1 MSVKYTLTNLFP
13 SPVHIF
19 DTDGFDEFKNNL
31 IDYAYKLKEED
42 PKGFT
47 ISSRRGWQSKGF
59 CLSDMNDLLHATIL
73 RGLSSF
79 PSIKNTTEMRASAWI
94 NINGPGAYNSLH
106 SHPNTDLS
114 GVMWI
119 KAPKDCG
126 SISFVNPND
135 HSTYNEIYSYTQEFK
150 DQFFIHHAYW
160 LPPIEGRMIIF
171 PSHLKHEVKENKS
184 NEDRISVSFNVNLTN
199 PTQGRFN

>member
-1 MSVKYTLTNLFP
+1 MSIKYTLTNLFP

-31 IDYAYKLKEED
+31 IDYAYKLREED
-42 PKGFT
+42 SKGFN
-47 ISSRRGWQSKGF
+47 ISNRHGWQSRGF
-59 CLSDMNDLLHATIL
+59 DLTNMNDLLHGTIL
-73 RGLSSF
+73 QGLSSF

-94 NINGPGAYNSLH
+94 NINGPGAYNILH
-106 SHPNTDLS
+106 SHPNSHLS

-126 SISFVNPND
+126 VISFDNPNG
-135 HSTYNEIYSYTQEFK
+135 HQTYTEINSYNQEFN
-150 DQFFIHHAYW
+150 DQFFIHHSYW

-171 PSHLKHEVKENKS
+171 PSHLQHEVKENNS
-184 NEDRISVSFNVNLTN
+184 NEDRISVSFNITLISS
-199 PTQGRFN
+199 TQGRF

>member
-1 MSVKYTLTNLFP
+1 MSIKYTLTSLFP

-31 IDYAYKLKEED
+31 IDYAYKLREED
-42 PKGFT
+42 PKGFK

-79 PSIKNTTEMRASAWI
+79 PSIKNTTEMRASAWV
-94 NINGPGAYNSLH
+94 NINYPNSYNVLH
-106 SHPNTDLS
+106 SHPNSHLS

-119 KAPKDCG
+119 KSPKDSG
-126 SISFVNPND
+126 VIEFENPNS
-135 HSTYNEIYSYTQEFK
+135 HEAFTEINAYVEEFK
-150 DQFFIHHAYW
+150 EKNSVYPVYW
-160 LPPIEGRMIIF
+160 FSPIEGRMLVF
-171 PSHLKHEVKENKS
+171 PSHLRHLVEENKS
-184 NEDRISVSFNVNLTN
+184 NEDRISISFNVTFTN
-199 PTQGRFN
+199 STQGRF

>member
-31 IDYAYKLKEED
+31 IDYAYKLREED
-42 PKGFT
+42 SKGFN
-47 ISSRRGWQSKGF
+47 ISNRHGWQSRGF
-59 CLSDMNDLLHATIL
+59 DLTNMNDLLHGTIL
-73 RGLSSF
+73 QGLSSF

-94 NINGPGAYNSLH
+94 NINGPGAYNILH
-106 SHPNTDLS
+106 SHPNSHLS

-119 KAPKDCG
+119 KAPKNCG
-126 SISFVNPND
+126 VISFDNPNG
-135 HSTYNEIYSYTQEFK
+135 HQTYTEINSYNQEFN
-150 DQFFIHHAYW
+150 DQFFIHHSYW

-171 PSHLKHEVKENKS
+171 PSHLQHEVRENNS
-184 NEDRISVSFNVNLTN
+184 NEDRISVSFNITLTSS
-199 PTQGRFN
+199 TQGRF

>member
-31 IDYAYKLKEED
+31 IDYAYKLREED
-42 PKGFT
+42 SKGFN
-47 ISSRRGWQSKGF
+47 ISNRHGWQSRGF
-59 CLSDMNDLLHATIL
+59 DLTNMNDLLHGTIL
-73 RGLSSF
+73 QGLSSF

-94 NINGPGAYNSLH
+94 NINGPGAYNILH
-106 SHPNTDLS
+106 SHPNSHLS

-126 SISFVNPND
+126 VISFDNPNG
-135 HSTYNEIYSYTQEFK
+135 HSTYTEINSYNQEFN
-150 DQFFIHHAYW
+150 DQFFIHHSYW

-171 PSHLKHEVKENKS
+171 PSHLQHEVRENNS
-184 NEDRISVSFNVNLTN
+184 NEDRISVSFNITLTSS
-199 PTQGRFN
+199 TQGRF

>member
-1 MSVKYTLTNLFP
+1 MSIKYTLTNLFP

-31 IDYAYKLKEED
+31 IDYAYKLREED
-42 PKGFT
+42 SKGFN
-47 ISSRRGWQSKGF
+47 ISNRHGWQSRGF
-59 CLSDMNDLLHATIL
+59 DLTNMNDLLHGTIL
-73 RGLSSF
+73 QGLSSF

-94 NINGPGAYNSLH
+94 NINGPGAYNILH
-106 SHPNTDLS
+106 SHPNSHLS

-126 SISFVNPND
+126 VISFDNPNG
-135 HSTYNEIYSYTQEFK
+135 HQTYTEINSYNQEFN
-150 DQFFIHHAYW
+150 DQFFIHHSYW

-171 PSHLKHEVKENKS
+171 PSHLQHEVRENNS
-184 NEDRISVSFNVNLTN
+184 NEDRISVSFNITLTSS
-199 PTQGRFN
+199 TQGRF

>member
-1 MSVKYTLTNLFP
+1 MSIKYTLTNLFP

-31 IDYAYKLKEED
+31 IDYAYKLREED
-42 PKGFT
+42 SKGFN
-47 ISSRRGWQSKGF
+47 ISNRHGWQSRGF
-59 CLSDMNDLLHATIL
+59 DLTNMNDLLHGTIL
-73 RGLSSF
+73 QGLSSF

-94 NINGPGAYNSLH
+94 NINGPGAYNILH
-106 SHPNTDLS
+106 SHPNSHLS

-126 SISFVNPND
+126 VISFDNPNG
-135 HSTYNEIYSYTQEFK
+135 HQTYTEINSYNQEFN
-150 DQFFIHHAYW
+150 DQFFIHHSYW

-171 PSHLKHEVKENKS
+171 PSHLQHEVKENNS
-184 NEDRISVSFNVNLTN
+184 NEDRISVSFNITLTSS
-199 PTQGRFN
+199 TQGRF

>member
-13 SPVHIF
+13 SPIHIF

-31 IDYAYKLKEED
+31 IDYAYKLREED
-42 PKGFT
+42 SKGFN
-47 ISSRRGWQSKGF
+47 ISNRHGWQSRGF
-59 CLSDMNDLLHATIL
+59 DLTNMNDLLHGTIL
-73 RGLSSF
+73 QGLSSF

-94 NINGPGAYNSLH
+94 NINGPGAYNILH
-106 SHPNTDLS
+106 SHPNSHLS

-126 SISFVNPND
+126 VISFDNPNG
-135 HSTYNEIYSYTQEFK
+135 HQTYTEINSYNQEFN
-150 DQFFIHHAYW
+150 DQFFIHHSYW

-171 PSHLKHEVKENKS
+171 PSHLQHEVKENNS
-184 NEDRISVSFNVNLTN
+184 NEDRISVSFNITLISS
-199 PTQGRFN
+199 TQGRF

>member
-31 IDYAYKLKEED
+31 IDYAYKLREED
-42 PKGFT
+42 SKGFN
-47 ISSRRGWQSKGF
+47 ISNRHGWQSRGF
-59 CLSDMNDLLHATIL
+59 DLTNMNDLLHGTIL
-73 RGLSSF
+73 QGLSSF

-94 NINGPGAYNSLH
+94 NINGPGAYNILH
-106 SHPNTDLS
+106 SHPNSHLS

-126 SISFVNPND
+126 VISFDNPNG
-135 HSTYNEIYSYTQEFK
+135 HQTYTEINSYNQEFN
-150 DQFFIHHAYW
+150 DQFFIHHSYW

-171 PSHLKHEVKENKS
+171 PSHLQHEVKENNS
-184 NEDRISVSFNVNLTN
+184 NEDRISVSFNITLISS
-199 PTQGRFN
+199 TQGRF

>member
-31 IDYAYKLKEED
+31 IDYAYELREED

-79 PSIKNTTEMRASAWI
+79 PSIKNTIEMRASAWV
-94 NINGPGAYNSLH
+94 NINSPGSYNRLH
-106 SHPNTDLS
+106 SHPDSHLS

-126 SISFVNPND
+126 VISFDNPNG
-135 HSTYNEIYSYTQEFK
+135 HHTYAEINSY
-150 DQFFIHHAYW
+150 DQKFNDKYFIHHSYW

-171 PSHLKHEVKENKS
+171 PSYLQHEVEENKS

-199 PTQGRFN
+199 PTQGRF

>member
-13 SPVHIF
+13 SPIHIF

-31 IDYAYKLKEED
+31 IDYAYKLREED
-42 PKGFT
+42 SKGFN
-47 ISSRRGWQSKGF
+47 ISNRHGWQSRGF
-59 CLSDMNDLLHATIL
+59 DLTNMNDLLHGTIL
-73 RGLSSF
+73 QGLSSF

-94 NINGPGAYNSLH
+94 NINGPGAYNILH
-106 SHPNTDLS
+106 SHPNSHLS

-126 SISFVNPND
+126 VISFDNPNG
-135 HSTYNEIYSYTQEFK
+135 HSTYTEINSYNQEFN
-150 DQFFIHHAYW
+150 DQFFIHHSYW

-171 PSHLKHEVKENKS
+171 PSHLQHEVRENNS
-184 NEDRISVSFNVNLTN
+184 NEDRISVSFNITLTSS
-199 PTQGRFN
+199 TQGRF

>member
-31 IDYAYKLKEED
+31 IDYAYKLREED
-42 PKGFT
+42 SKGFN
-47 ISSRRGWQSKGF
+47 ISNRHGWQSRGF
-59 CLSDMNDLLHATIL
+59 DLTNMNDLLHGTIL
-73 RGLSSF
+73 QGLSSF
-79 PSIKNTTEMRASAWI
+79 SSIKNTTEMRASAWI
-94 NINGPGAYNSLH
+94 NINGPGAYNILH
-106 SHPNTDLS
+106 SHPNSHLS

-126 SISFVNPND
+126 VISFDNPNG
-135 HSTYNEIYSYTQEFK
+135 HQTYTEINSYNQEFN
-150 DQFFIHHAYW
+150 DQFFIHHSYW

-171 PSHLKHEVKENKS
+171 PSHLQHEVRENNS
-184 NEDRISVSFNVNLTN
+184 NEDRISVSFNITLTSS
-199 PTQGRFN
+199 TQGRF

>member
-1 MSVKYTLTNLFP
+1 MSIKYTLTNLFP

-31 IDYAYKLKEED
+31 IDYAYKLREED
-42 PKGFT
+42 
-47 ISSRRGWQSKGF
+47 SKGF
-59 CLSDMNDLLHATIL
+59 NISNRH
-73 RGLSSF
+73 LSSF

-94 NINGPGAYNSLH
+94 NINGPGAYNILH
-106 SHPNTDLS
+106 SHPNSHLS

-126 SISFVNPND
+126 VISFDNPNG
-135 HSTYNEIYSYTQEFK
+135 HQTYTEINSYNQEFN
-150 DQFFIHHAYW
+150 DQFFIHHSYW

-171 PSHLKHEVKENKS
+171 PSHLQHEVKENNS
-184 NEDRISVSFNVNLTN
+184 NEDRISVSFNITLISS
-199 PTQGRFN
+199 TQGRF

>member
-31 IDYAYKLKEED
+31 IDYAYKLREED

-94 NINGPGAYNSLH
+94 NINGPGAYNTLH
-106 SHPNTDLS
+106 SHPSTDLS

-119 KAPKDCG
+119 KSPKDCG
-126 SISFVNPND
+126 SIAFVNPND

-150 DQFFIHHAYW
+150 DQFFVHHAYW
-160 LPPIEGRMIIF
+160 LPPLEGRMIIF
-171 PSHLKHEVKENKS
+171 PSHLQHEVKENKS

-199 PTQGRFN
+199 LTQGRF

>member
-1 MSVKYTLTNLFP
+1 VSIKYTLTNLFP

-31 IDYAYKLKEED
+31 IDYAYKLREED
-42 PKGFT
+42 SKGFN
-47 ISSRRGWQSKGF
+47 ISNRHGWQSRGF
-59 CLSDMNDLLHATIL
+59 DLTNMNDLLHGTIL
-73 RGLSSF
+73 QGLSSF

-94 NINGPGAYNSLH
+94 NINGPGAYNILH
-106 SHPNTDLS
+106 SHPNSHLS

-126 SISFVNPND
+126 VISFDNPNG
-135 HSTYNEIYSYTQEFK
+135 HQTYTEINSYNQEFN
-150 DQFFIHHAYW
+150 DQFFIHHSYW

-171 PSHLKHEVKENKS
+171 PSHLQHEVKENNS
-184 NEDRISVSFNVNLTN
+184 NEDRISVSFNITLTSS
-199 PTQGRFN
+199 TQGRF